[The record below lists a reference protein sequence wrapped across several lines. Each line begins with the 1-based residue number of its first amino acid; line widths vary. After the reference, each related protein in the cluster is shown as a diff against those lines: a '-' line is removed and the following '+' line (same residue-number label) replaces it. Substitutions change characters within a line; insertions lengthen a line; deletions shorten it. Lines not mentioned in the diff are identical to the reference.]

1 MEVMDKGENMD
12 PQNQNQV
19 DDQNQN
25 GDQNNDQNQQ
35 VIDQNQQV
43 QTQEKTFT
51 QSDVTA
57 MMTKEKQEGRNS
69 AYNALG
75 IDPNNKD
82 LVNMVKNFVA
92 SQKPANDTDDGSG
105 NSAELEDALR
115 RAHEAEVKVECM
127 AAGAKADILNEVTV
141 LVENTI
147 KENASNG
154 NEMSVSDAVAMLRS
168 KFPDWFVGDDASRQQ
183 EANRAKGTGSTVNVT
198 SLQNSDPSK
207 TQPGSI
213 GKRLASSR
221 RANSGK
227 SNYFKN

>member
-1 MEVMDKGENMD
+1 MDQ
-12 PQNQNQV
+12 QNQNQV
-19 DDQNQN
+19 DEQNQN
-25 GDQNNDQNQQ
+25 GDKNNGQNQQ
-35 VIDQNQQV
+35 VIDQNQQVQNQQV

-75 IDPNNKD
+75 IDPNDKD

-92 SQKPANDTDDGSG
+92 SQKPATDHDDGSS

-183 EANRAKGTGSTVNVT
+183 EANRAKGTGSAVNVT
-198 SLQNSDPSK
+198 SLQNSDPTK

-213 GKRLASSR
+213 GKRLATSR

>member
-1 MEVMDKGENMD
+1 MD

-19 DDQNQN
+19 DDQNKN
-25 GDQNNDQNQQ
+25 GDKNNGQNQQ

-43 QTQEKTFT
+43 QNQQVQTQEKMFT
-51 QSDVTA
+51 KSDVTA

-75 IDPNNKD
+75 IDPNNKE

-92 SQKPANDTDDGSG
+92 SQKPATDTDDGSG

-127 AAGAKADILNEVTV
+127 AAGAKADILNEVSV

-198 SLQNSDPSK
+198 SLQNSDPAK

-213 GKRLASSR
+213 GKRLATSR
-221 RANSGK
+221 RAKSGK

>member
-1 MEVMDKGENMD
+1 MD

-25 GDQNNDQNQQ
+25 GNQNNGQNQQ

-43 QTQEKTFT
+43 QNQQVQTQEKMFS

-75 IDPNNKD
+75 IDPNNKE

-92 SQKPANDTDDGSG
+92 SQKPATDTDDGSG

-127 AAGAKADILNEVTV
+127 AAGAKADILNEVSV

-147 KENASNG
+147 KENESNG

-198 SLQNSDPSK
+198 SLQNSDPAK

-213 GKRLASSR
+213 GKRLATSR
-221 RANSGK
+221 RAKSGK

>member
-1 MEVMDKGENMD
+1 MD

-25 GDQNNDQNQQ
+25 GDQNNGQNQQ
-35 VIDQNQQV
+35 VIDQNQQVQNQNQQV

-75 IDPNNKD
+75 IDPNNKE

-92 SQKPANDTDDGSG
+92 SQKPATDPDDGSG
-105 NSAELEDALR
+105 NSAELKDALR

-127 AAGAKADILNEVTV
+127 AAGAKADILNEVSV
-141 LVENTI
+141 LVDNAI
-147 KENASNG
+147 KENESNG

-168 KFPDWFVGDDASRQQ
+168 KFPDWFVGDNASRQQ

-198 SLQNSDPSK
+198 SLQNSDPAK

-213 GKRLASSR
+213 GKRLATSR

>member
-1 MEVMDKGENMD
+1 MD

-19 DDQNQN
+19 DTQNQN
-25 GDQNNDQNQQ
+25 GDQNNGQNQQ
-35 VIDQNQQV
+35 VIDQNQYVQNQDQQV
-43 QTQEKTFT
+43 QTQEKMFT

-75 IDPNNKD
+75 IDPNNKE

-92 SQKPANDTDDGSG
+92 SQKPATDSDDGSG

-127 AAGAKADILNEVTV
+127 VTGAKADILNEVSV
-141 LVENTI
+141 LVENII

-154 NEMSVSDAVAMLRS
+154 NEMSISDAVAMLRS

-198 SLQNSDPSK
+198 SLQNSDPTK
-207 TQPGSI
+207 TKPGSI
-213 GKRLASSR
+213 GKRLATSH

>member
-1 MEVMDKGENMD
+1 MD

-19 DDQNQN
+19 DNQNQN
-25 GDQNNDQNQQ
+25 GDQNNGQNQQ

-43 QTQEKTFT
+43 QNQNQQPQTQEKMFA

-92 SQKPANDTDDGSG
+92 SQKPATDPDDGSG

-127 AAGAKADILNEVTV
+127 AAGAKADILNEVSV

-147 KENASNG
+147 KENTSDG
-154 NEMSVSDAVAMLRS
+154 NEMSVSDAVALLRS

-183 EANRAKGTGSTVNVT
+183 EANRVKGTGSTVNVT
-198 SLQNSDPSK
+198 SLKNSDPTK